1 MIDTLKTLSLTLS
14 RITGRGDKSRARL
27 LIVGMTSLAVG
38 GCAVGPDFRKP
49 HPQLQAAFTASP
61 ASSYP
66 TTRPVTFN
74 GPEADLANWWKR
86 FNDPALDS
94 LIERAIAAN
103 LDVRTATSAVR
114 QARYARGVTAAEL
127 FPQVNTS
134 GGYRRGGAA
143 GTGPTGLYSA
153 GLDASWEIDIF
164 GGRRRAVEAADAQYH
179 ATIEN
184 RRDVLIS
191 VIAEVAVNYVN
202 LRGTQRQIEIAQG
215 NLKLQK
221 KNAQLVRQLFNNG
234 NGFNSRLDVAQ
245 ADASVASTASQIPSL
260 EVSARQTIYAISV
273 LLGQSPADLLPE
285 LSVQSPLPVAP
296 VDVPLGLPSNL
307 LQRRPDIRRAEAQ
320 LHVATAQIG
329 VATADLFPRFSLTGS
344 FGYQNGR
351 AGSLFNYAN
360 SSWSFG
366 PGVTWPLFDA
376 GRIFNNIKV
385 QDEAATQA
393 ILAYRSVV
401 LTALQDVE
409 NSLVAYV
416 KEYERRA
423 ALADA
428 VTANQEALRLA
439 TLRYTNGETDFLQ
452 VLSAQ
457 QSLFSTENSLV
468 QSDRTSVTNLIALY
482 KALGG
487 GWESDR
493 GPSGA
498 EFNDEFSTPV
508 PARPAR

>member
-1 MIDTLKTLSLTLS
+1 MRANVKQPESTRMHRPIFFLLSAALLT
-14 RITGRGDKSRARL
+14 T
-27 LIVGMTSLAVG
+27 
-38 GCAVGPDFRKP
+38 GCAVGPNFKKP
-49 HPQLQAAFTASP
+49 KAQLPGGWAAPP
-61 ASSYP
+61 AVSYP
-66 TTRPVTFN
+66 TTRPMKFD
-74 GPEADLANWWKR
+74 GPEADLANWWTR
-86 FNDPALDS
+86 FNDPALNS
-94 LIERAIAAN
+94 LVERAIVAN

-114 QARYARGVTAAEL
+114 QARAARGVTAAEL

-164 GGRRRAVEAADAQYH
+164 GGRRRSVEAADAQFD

-191 VIAEVAVNYVN
+191 VISEVAVNYVN

-215 NLKLQK
+215 NLELQK
-221 KNAQLVRQLFNNG
+221 KNAQLVRALFNNG

-260 EVSARQTIYAISV
+260 EVTARQTIYAISV

-285 LSVQSPLPVAP
+285 LSIQSPLPVAP

-344 FGYQNGR
+344 FGYQNGK
-351 AGSLFNYAN
+351 AGSLFDY
-360 SSWSFG
+360 SSSAWSFG

-401 LTALQDVE
+401 LTALQEVE

-428 VTANQEALRLA
+428 VTANHEALRLA
-439 TLRYTNGETDFLQ
+439 TLRYSTGETDFLQ

-457 QSLFSTENSLV
+457 QSLFSTENALV
-468 QSDRTSVTNLIALY
+468 QSDRTSVTNLISLY

-487 GWESDR
+487 GWESER
-493 GPSGA
+493 GLTDA
-498 EFNDEFSTPV
+498 EFSAANQNTV
-508 PARPAR
+508 K